1 MTSSANSVATV
12 APNLVVTVTV
22 EAVEAADEIHIHAG
36 GQGFWV
42 ARMIGLLGVNSKIFA
57 PLGGETGQVL
67 RGLLAAEN
75 VDAQAVSVDQRNG
88 SYIDDR
94 RSGERLRLAEVTGGT
109 LTRHE
114 EDDLYGA
121 ALAAGISCHVA
132 VLTGPQPSNAVSH
145 AFYQRLAA
153 DLRANGVFVVADL
166 VGDALDAALA
176 GGVDLLKIS
185 DEELLDTGRIR
196 DRDIDAVSAALSTLK
211 DDGACNVLVSRAD
224 EPALALLDD
233 QLIEVTP
240 PRFEELDSKGAG
252 DSMTAAIAAACA
264 REMELG
270 EAIRLGTAAGSLNV
284 SRRGLG
290 SGRREDIEKLAHE
303 VGVREL

>member
-42 ARMIGLLGVNSKIFA
+42 ARMIGLLGVQSTISA
-57 PLGGETGQVL
+57 PLVGETGQVL

-75 VDAQAVSVDQRNG
+75 VDVQAISVDQRNG

-94 RSGERLRLAEVTGGT
+94 RSGERLRLAEVIGGT

-132 VLTGPQPSNAVSH
+132 VLTGPQPSNAVSP

-153 DLRANGVFVVADL
+153 DLRANDVFVVADL

-185 DEELLDTGRIR
+185 DEELHDAGRIR
-196 DRDIDAVSAALSTLK
+196 DRDIDAISAALSTLK
-211 DDGACNVLVSRAD
+211 DDGACNVLVSRAHRASAPCRQQD
-224 EPALALLDD
+224 FRSLGH
-233 QLIEVTP
+233 QR
-240 PRFEELDSKGAG
+240 PRLP
-252 DSMTAAIAAACA
+252 CA
-264 REMELG
+264 PHRHARFATG
-270 EAIRLGTAAGSLNV
+270 PTQRW
-284 SRRGLG
+284 
-290 SGRREDIEKLAHE
+290 
-303 VGVREL
+303 